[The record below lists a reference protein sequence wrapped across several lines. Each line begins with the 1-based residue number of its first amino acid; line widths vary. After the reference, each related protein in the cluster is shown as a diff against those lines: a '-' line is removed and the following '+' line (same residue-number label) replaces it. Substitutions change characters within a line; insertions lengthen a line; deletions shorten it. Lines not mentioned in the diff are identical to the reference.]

1 MFDHFAKHAEFN
13 FLLAFN
19 VDLGIFCCVAQRR
32 GDGHWT
38 GQLRGNPVEL
48 EDFPRV
54 IDIYCE
60 QSGRSLKFTSKQDP
74 PWQESRISGK
84 IGRKAVGS
92 IFHLHLQSHNKRY
105 SDITAQSHV
114 IGQET
119 KFRDLIFILLFGH
132 PIAYPY
138 LMWESG
144 DSVSLLLEIKSS
156 MLRNAWDS

>member
-1 MFDHFAKHAEFN
+1 MGARGVSSEHVENMEMFS
-13 FLLAFN
+13 
-19 VDLGIFCCVAQRR
+19 CS
-32 GDGHWT
+32 
-38 GQLRGNPVEL
+38 P
-48 EDFPRV
+48 
-54 IDIYCE
+54 
-60 QSGRSLKFTSKQDP
+60 
-74 PWQESRISGK
+74 
-84 IGRKAVGS
+84 
-92 IFHLHLQSHNKRY
+92 KRY

>member
-1 MFDHFAKHAEFN
+1 MGA
-13 FLLAFN
+13 
-19 VDLGIFCCVAQRR
+19 R
-32 GDGHWT
+32 
-38 GQLRGNPVEL
+38 
-48 EDFPRV
+48 
-54 IDIYCE
+54 
-60 QSGRSLKFTSKQDP
+60 LKFTSKQDP
-74 PWQESRISGK
+74 AWQESRISGK

-105 SDITAQSHV
+105 SDITAQPHV

-119 KFRDLIFILLFGH
+119 KFRDLISILLFGH

>member
-1 MFDHFAKHAEFN
+1 M
-13 FLLAFN
+13 
-19 VDLGIFCCVAQRR
+19 
-32 GDGHWT
+32 
-38 GQLRGNPVEL
+38 EL

-54 IDIYCE
+54 IDIYCG

-74 PWQESRISGK
+74 AWQESRISGK

-119 KFRDLIFILLFGH
+119 KFRDLISILLFGH